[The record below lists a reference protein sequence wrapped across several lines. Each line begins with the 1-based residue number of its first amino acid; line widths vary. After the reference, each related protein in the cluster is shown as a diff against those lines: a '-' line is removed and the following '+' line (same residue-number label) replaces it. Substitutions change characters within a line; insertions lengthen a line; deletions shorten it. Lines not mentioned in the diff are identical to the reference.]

1 MLEHLA
7 QILARISVLH
17 LNILFLLGLALF
29 GGTIGGRLFQ
39 RLRIPQVV
47 GYIIIG
53 VLIGQSGLKIV
64 NGNIIAALRPFNYFA
79 LGLIGF
85 MVGGELKKEVFA
97 RYGKQLMS
105 ILLCEGITPFLLVTF
120 FTGIA
125 GSLLF
130 GPRPFVWALALLLGS
145 IASATDPATTT
156 SVLKEYKTRGPL
168 TTNIFGIVAL
178 DDGLALLLFAVA
190 SSIAGVLIGH
200 AGEGVLK
207 AVIYPL
213 YEMAG
218 AVAIGYVSGLI
229 LNGILRKYV
238 EKEKILA
245 FSIGMVLLVTGL
257 ALAANVSMLLAVMT
271 LGIVVV
277 NFRPQK
283 SKEIFNLVEG
293 FTPPIYV
300 LFFVLVGAK
309 LKFSHMT
316 LSILFLVFIYLFFGM
331 AGKMLG
337 ANIGA
342 RLSRAPKV
350 VLKYLPFSLF
360 SQAGIAIGLSILAA
374 QHFPGDIGDT
384 LVIIITATTFA
395 TQIFGPPFTKFA
407 VTKAG
412 EVNLNITEEDI
423 IQKSTVRDMMDENP
437 PLIYE
442 NMKLGD
448 ILKIFSESDYL
459 YYPAVD
465 KDKHLRG
472 IITVEGIK
480 QAFLET
486 DIGGL
491 ILAHDLMEPVLV
503 KTFAE
508 VPISEVR
515 ETLSKYDIEYLPVTD
530 KSNKIEGFIERKK
543 LNKFIST
550 KILELQEQAD
560 SLEKGEK

>member
-1 MLEHLA
+1 MLEHVTYTLTK
-7 QILARISVLH
+7 ISTFH
-17 LNILFLLGLALF
+17 LNMLLLLGLALF
-29 GGTIGGRLFQ
+29 GGTIGGRIFQ
-39 RLRIPQVV
+39 KLRVPQVV

-53 VLIGQSGLKIV
+53 ILIGRSGFGIV
-64 NGNIIAALRPFNYFA
+64 DDNVILALRPFNYFA

-97 RYGKQLMS
+97 KYGKHLIY
-105 ILLCEGITPFLLVTF
+105 ILLCEGITPFLLVTLF
-120 FTGIA
+120 VGIA
-125 GSLLF
+125 GSFLF
-130 GPRPFVWALALLLGS
+130 GAQPFVWALALLLGA

-178 DDGLALLLFAVA
+178 DDGLALLLFAIA

-200 AGEGVLK
+200 GGEGALK
-207 AVIYPL
+207 AIIHPF
-213 YEMAG
+213 YEIGG
-218 AVAIGYVSGLI
+218 AVGIGVASGLI
-229 LNGILRKYV
+229 LNKLLREYA
-238 EKEKILA
+238 EKERILA
-245 FSIGMVLLVTGL
+245 FSIGMVLLVIGL
-257 ALAANVSMLLAVMT
+257 SLAANVSMLLAVMT

-283 SKEIFNLVEG
+283 SKEVFNLVEG

-316 LSILFLVFIYLFFGM
+316 LAILFLVFVYLFFGM
-331 AGKMLG
+331 TGKMIG

-342 RLSRAPKV
+342 RLSRAPRT
-350 VLKYLPFSLF
+350 VLKYLPFALF

-395 TQIFGPPFTKFA
+395 TQILGPPFTKFA

-412 EVNLNITEEDI
+412 EVGLNITEEDM
-423 IQKSTVRDMMDENP
+423 VRQSKVKDLMDKNP

-442 NMKLGD
+442 NMQLQQ
-448 ILKIFSESDYL
+448 ILEIFSANDNL
-459 YYPAVD
+459 YYPVIN
-465 KDKHLRG
+465 KDKILRG

-480 QAFLET
+480 QTFLET
-486 DIGGL
+486 GIVGL
-491 ILAHDLMEPVLV
+491 ILANDLMEPVTA
-503 KTFAE
+503 KTSAE
-508 VPISEVR
+508 MPISEVR
-515 ETLSKYDIEYLPVTD
+515 ATLNRYDIDYLPVTD
-530 KSNKIEGFIERKK
+530 KSDKIEGFIERKK

-550 KILELQEQAD
+550 KIIELQKQAD
-560 SLEKGEK
+560 SLG